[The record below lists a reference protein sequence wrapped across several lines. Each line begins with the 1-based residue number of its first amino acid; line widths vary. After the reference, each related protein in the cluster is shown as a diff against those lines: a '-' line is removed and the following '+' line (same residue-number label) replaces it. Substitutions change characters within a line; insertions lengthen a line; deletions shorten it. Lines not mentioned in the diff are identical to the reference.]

1 MSSSS
6 CGRGK
11 NLKERKESSHICKNN
26 KSVIPGVGN
35 SVLIQNNARLL
46 NPTEMKPTD
55 CRLIVKY
62 IQVTWC
68 CAVIRSPRQAESED
82 FLNECL
88 CLDADIRRPSRR
100 YKHKMIDNLY
110 FGFLLSKQ
118 SWLWR
123 LYSSQICVFF
133 PLWSVQFG
141 ARRFWRR
148 FSIRQKRL
156 TTYSSCHDLCLF
168 VTNLNSHS
176 LSPPLCLCLSL
187 PFRAV
192 AREAGRIRSLAAD
205 EGHGEK
211 TGIAHK

>member
-133 PLWSVQFG
+133 SPLVCAVWSSTILKALFDSTEKINNVFFLS
-141 ARRFWRR
+141 RP
-148 FSIRQKRL
+148 
-156 TTYSSCHDLCLF
+156 LF
-168 VTNLNSHS
+168 VCHKLKFS
-176 LSPPLCLCLSL
+176 LSL
-187 PFRAV
+187 PPSV
-192 AREAGRIRSLAAD
+192 SLPLSPLSCCC
-205 EGHGEK
+205 
-211 TGIAHK
+211 